1 MKKSAR
7 RPGGPLTLTLNRA
20 IRDPGH
26 VVLRRAVSPACPAG
40 QGCSAAVAPARS
52 LRGAGGVFGKKTRKD
67 AATGGVR
74 QPRKEHF
81 HGTEICRSARTEG

>member
-7 RPGGPLTLTLNRA
+7 RSGGPLTLTLNRA

-40 QGCSAAVAPARS
+40 QGCSAAVAPARPAPRFGGC
-52 LRGAGGVFGKKTRKD
+52 LREEDEEG
-67 AATGGVR
+67 
-74 QPRKEHF
+74 
-81 HGTEICRSARTEG
+81 RSDRRRPETP